1 MYLDNLWAIALKDS
15 GKIIAGFS
23 PNAYTSKGRAEAAI
37 RKKYGESAH
46 NYEAIKL
53 MKEESVN
60 DE

>member
-37 RKKYGESAH
+37 RKKYGESVH
-46 NYEAIKL
+46 SYEAVKL
-53 MKEESVN
+53 TKESGANE
-60 DE
+60 